1 MTDSPTN
8 VDFKQLRELYVQSTW
23 KEKKKEDAAPAAAS
37 AASAPA
43 AQ

>member
-23 KEKKKEDAAPAAAS
+23 KPKPKEGDPVA
-37 AASAPA
+37 
-43 AQ
+43 

>member
-23 KEKKKEDAAPAAAS
+23 KPKPKEADPVA
-37 AASAPA
+37 
-43 AQ
+43 